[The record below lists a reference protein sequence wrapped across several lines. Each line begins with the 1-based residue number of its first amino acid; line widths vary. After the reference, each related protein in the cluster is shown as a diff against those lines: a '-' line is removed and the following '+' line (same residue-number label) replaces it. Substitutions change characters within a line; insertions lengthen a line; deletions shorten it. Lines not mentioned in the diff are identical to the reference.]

1 MKKEIIIN
9 SNANENRIAI
19 TEDGKLSELFIE
31 NEEYERVVGDIYLG
45 QVAKVIPG
53 IKAAF
58 INLGFKQD
66 AFLHFSDVGDQAEDL
81 KALLGDDSD
90 IDDDDDDEDE
100 TPPPPPQQSGR
111 RGHQGQGQR
120 GRRSPMPRLE
130 RGQNIIVQI
139 TKEPVGNKGVRVTS
153 KVSLPGRY
161 LVFLPFENK
170 VNASKQILNMREKRR
185 LKNIVRNYRNSR
197 GLEFGAILRTVAED
211 QDEKAIVED
220 LENLYNIWKDIERQV
235 KSATPP
241 TLLYKDLTVT
251 TSVIRDLFRDDVDKV
266 LVDDKQLHKE
276 IHNYVKINSPELLNK
291 VEFYKGTKAL
301 FDIYGIEAEI
311 HLTLSKRVPLKIGGH
326 LIIEKT
332 EAMYVID
339 VNSGKYAKSKDQET
353 NSLKTNLES
362 AREIVRQIRLRDLGG
377 IIVID
382 FIDVYDDKNKKKVY
396 DELKKEFRKD
406 RAKVTILPMSEF
418 GLVQI
423 TRQRVRENVVRSITE
438 TCPLCGGSGIVESSV
453 NILTRI
459 ERWIKRYKLDKA
471 RTKGKL
477 LLKVHP
483 MVYKHLREGA
493 ISNITRLSFKNLLR
507 IELQEDPAFAFQEFR
522 FIKAKTKEDITA
534 SYS

>member
-9 SNANENRIAI
+9 SNADENRIAI

-31 NEEYERVVGDIYLG
+31 NEEYEKVVGDIYLG
-45 QVAKVIPG
+45 KVAKVIPG

-58 INLGFKQD
+58 IDLGFKQD

-81 KALLGDDSD
+81 KTLLGDDSE
-90 IDDDDDDEDE
+90 IDDDDDEEED
-100 TPPPPPQQSGR
+100 TPPQKGQQGGR
-111 RGHQGQGQR
+111 RG
-120 GRRSPMPRLE
+120 RSPMPRLE
-130 RGQNIIVQI
+130 RGQKIIVQI

-170 VNASKQILNMREKRR
+170 VNASKQIQNLREKRR

-197 GLEFGAILRTVAED
+197 GLEFGAIIRTVAEEM
-211 QDEKAIVED
+211 DEKAIVED
-220 LENLYNIWKDIERQV
+220 LENLHNSWKEIEKQV
-235 KSATPP
+235 KNGTPP
-241 TLLYKDLTVT
+241 VLLFKDLSVT
-251 TSVIRDLFRDDVDKV
+251 TGVIRDLFRDDVEKV
-266 LVDDKQLHKE
+266 IVDNKKMHKE
-276 IHNYVKINSPELLNK
+276 IQNYVRINSPALLNK
-291 VEFYKGTKAL
+291 VELYKGSKAL
-301 FDIYGIEAEI
+301 FDNYGIEQEI
-311 HLTLSKRVPLKIGGH
+311 HLTLGKRVPLKIGGH

-353 NSLKTNLES
+353 NSLKTNLDS
-362 AREIVRQIRLRDLGG
+362 AREIVRQVRLRDLGG

-406 RAKVTILPMSEF
+406 RAKVTILPMSDF

-438 TCPLCGGSGIVESSV
+438 QCPLCGGSGIIESST

-459 ERWIKRYKLDKA
+459 ERWIKRYKLDKT
-471 RTKGKL
+471 RSHGKL
-477 LLKVHP
+477 QLKVHP
-483 MVYKHLREGA
+483 MVFKTLKEGT
-493 ISNITRLSFKNLLR
+493 ISNMTRLAFKYLLR
-507 IELQEDPAFAFQEFR
+507 ISLEEDSSLAFQEFR
-522 FIKAKTKEDITA
+522 FIQIKTKEDITA
-534 SYS
+534 KYS

>member
-1 MKKEIIIN
+1 MKKEIVI
-9 SNANENRIAI
+9 NENADEIRIAI

-31 NEEYERVVGDIYLG
+31 NEEYERVVGDLYLG
-45 QVAKVIPG
+45 RVAKVIPG

-58 INLGFKQD
+58 IDLGFKQD
-66 AFLHFSDVGDQAEDL
+66 AFLHFSDVGDQADDL

-90 IDDDDDDEDE
+90 IDDDEDDEEDA
-100 TPPPPPQQSGR
+100 PPPQKNNHYQGR
-111 RGHQGQGQR
+111 RRPQ
-120 GRRSPMPRLE
+120 PRLE
-130 RGQNIIVQI
+130 RGQKIIVQI

-170 VNASKQILNMREKRR
+170 VNASKQIQNMREKRR

-197 GLEFGAILRTVAED
+197 GLEFGAILRTVAEE

-220 LENLYNIWKDIERQV
+220 LENLHNIWKEIEKLV
-235 KSATPP
+235 KTGTPP
-241 TLLYKDLTVT
+241 LLLYKDLSVT
-251 TSVIRDLFRDDVDKV
+251 TSVIRDLFRDDVEKV
-266 LVDDKQLHKE
+266 VTDSKKIFKE
-276 IHNYVKINSPELLNK
+276 IQSYVKINSPELINK
-291 VEFYKGTKAL
+291 VEMYKGSKAL
-301 FDIYGIEAEI
+301 FDINGIEAEI
-311 HLTLSKRVPLKIGGH
+311 HQTLGKNVPLKIGGH
-326 LIIEKT
+326 IIIEKT

-353 NSLKTNLES
+353 NSLKTNLEAS
-362 AREIVRQIRLRDLGG
+362 REIVRQIRLRDLGG

-438 TCPLCGGSGIVESSV
+438 QCPLCGGSGIVESST

-459 ERWIKRYKLDKA
+459 ERWIKRYKLDKNRA
-471 RTKGKL
+471 SGKL

-483 MVYKHLREGA
+483 IVFKHMREGT
-493 ISNITRLSFKNLLR
+493 ISNITRLSFKYLLR
-507 IELQEDPAFAFQEFR
+507 ITLEEDAALAFQEFR
-522 FIKAKTKEDITA
+522 FIRAKTEEDITA
-534 SYS
+534 KYS

>member
-9 SNANENRIAI
+9 SNADENRIAI

-45 QVAKVIPG
+45 RVAKVIPG

-58 INLGFKQD
+58 IDLGFKQD
-66 AFLHFSDVGDQAEDL
+66 AFLHFSDVGEQVDDL

-90 IDDDDDDEDE
+90 IDDDDDEEED
-100 TPPPPPQQSGR
+100 TPPQKQAPQR
-111 RGHQGQGQR
+111 
-120 GRRSPMPRLE
+120 RRSAPPRLE
-130 RGQNIIVQI
+130 RGQKIIVQI

-170 VNASKQILNMREKRR
+170 VNASKQIQNMREKRR
-185 LKNIVRNYRNSR
+185 LKNIVRNYRNSK
-197 GLEFGAILRTVAED
+197 GLEFGAIIRTVAEEQED
-211 QDEKAIVED
+211 KAILED
-220 LENLYNIWKDIERQV
+220 LENLHSIWRDIEKQLKAAV
-235 KSATPP
+235 PP

-251 TSVIRDLFRDDVDKV
+251 TSVIRDLFRDDVDRV
-266 LVDDKQLHKE
+266 IVDSKKLFKE
-276 IHNYVKINSPELLNK
+276 IHSYVKINSPELLNK
-291 VEFYKGTKAL
+291 VEMYKGNKAL
-301 FDIYGIEAEI
+301 FDNYGIEAEI
-311 HLTLSKRVPLKIGGH
+311 HQTLSKKVPLKIGGH
-326 LIIEKT
+326 LVIEKT

-353 NSLKTNLES
+353 NSLKTNLDAS
-362 AREIVRQIRLRDLGG
+362 REIVRQIRLRDLGG
-377 IIVID
+377 IIVVD
-382 FIDVYDDKNKKKVY
+382 FIDVYDDRNKKKVY

-406 RAKVTILPMSEF
+406 RAKVTLLPMSEF

-438 TCPLCGGSGIVESSV
+438 QCPLCGGSGIVESST

-459 ERWIKRYKLDKA
+459 ERWIKRFKLDKS
-471 RTKGKL
+471 KPSGKL

-483 MVYKHLREGA
+483 MVYKTLREGT
-493 ISNITRLSFKNLLR
+493 ISNITRMSFRYLLR
-507 IELQEDPAFAFQEFR
+507 ITLEEDASLAFQEFR
-522 FIKAKTKEDITA
+522 FISVKTNEDVTA
-534 SYS
+534 RYS